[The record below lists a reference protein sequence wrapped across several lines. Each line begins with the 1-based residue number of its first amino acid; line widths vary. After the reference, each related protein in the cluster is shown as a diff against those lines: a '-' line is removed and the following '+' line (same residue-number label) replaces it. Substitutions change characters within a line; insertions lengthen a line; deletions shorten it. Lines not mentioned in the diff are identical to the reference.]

1 VSRHRQHLLAAAC
14 LALGACATET
24 VRVHALRLEAD
35 ASPADSGAAEP
46 NLSTTPDGR
55 VLLSWLAPAAD
66 STTALRFSV
75 REAKGTWSAPREV
88 IRRNDL
94 FVNWAD
100 FPSVVTLADGRLLA
114 HWLQRNGEGKYAY
127 DVQLAESR
135 DGGATWSE
143 RVSPHTPG
151 IPAEHGF
158 ATILPTADSGAA
170 MVFLDGGAGVEDA
183 HAKAMHLAYA
193 TWGARGGVTSRVV
206 VDHRVCDCCQTGIAM
221 TTRGP
226 VAVYRDRSDDEIR
239 DMSVSRLVDGAWTEP
254 RAIHAD
260 GWKIDFCPVN
270 GPAIASS
277 GDTVAIAWFAA
288 LGDSAR
294 VQVVF
299 STDAGT
305 TFGAPV
311 RIDGG
316 QPTGRVDIELLDGG
330 AALVTWVERTGG
342 DAAEVWA
349 RVVRRT
355 GTVEPNLVVST
366 SDATRSSGFP
376 RMTRVDDGV
385 VMAWTMPGKPSAV
398 RTAFIRVE

>member
-1 VSRHRQHLLAAAC
+1 
-14 LALGACATET
+14 
-24 VRVHALRLEAD
+24 
-35 ASPADSGAAEP
+35 
-46 NLSTTPDGR
+46 
-55 VLLSWLAPAAD
+55 
-66 STTALRFSV
+66 
-75 REAKGTWSAPREV
+75 V
-88 IRRNDL
+88 IRRSDL

-114 HWLQRNGEGKYAY
+114 HWLQRNGVGKYAY

-135 DGGATWSE
+135 DDGASWSAP
-143 RVSPHTPG
+143 VTPHTPG

-158 ATILPTADSGAA
+158 AELLPTADSGVA
-170 MVFLDGGAGVEDA
+170 MVFLDGGAGSEDA
-183 HAKAMHLAYA
+183 HGKAMHLAYA
-193 TWGARGGVTSRVV
+193 TWGAQGVASRSV

-221 TTRGP
+221 TARGP
-226 VAVYRDRSDDEIR
+226 ITVFRDRSDDEVR
-239 DMSVSRLVDGAWTEP
+239 DMSVSRLVDGVWTEP
-254 RAIHAD
+254 RVIHRD

-270 GPAIASS
+270 GPAISAA

-288 LGDSAR
+288 PNDSAR

-299 STDAGT
+299 STDAGA

-342 DAAEVWA
+342 EAAEVWA
-349 RVVRRT
+349 RVVRRDSSRD
-355 GTVEPNLVVST
+355 GGMDSNLVVS
-366 SDATRSSGFP
+366 SSSATRSSGFP
-376 RMTRVDDGV
+376 RMARTARGV
-385 VMAWTMPGKPSAV
+385 LMAWTMPGQPSAV